1 MFPYNTTV
9 ELAMKNYFETLSEKD
24 KRRYAGVEALKLG
37 QGGVAY
43 ISELLDINRKTIR
56 KGKKEIVR
64 LSTSPKKTLGLE

>member
-1 MFPYNTTV
+1 MSPYNTTA
-9 ELAMKNYFETLSEKD
+9 ELAMKNYSETLSEKD

-43 ISELLDINRKTIR
+43 ISKLLDINRKTVR

-64 LSTSPKKTLGLE
+64 LSASEKKLSN